1 MIRVAVTQRVDV
13 IPGRDERRDALDQ
26 RLVDFLAR
34 IDVLPLP
41 MPNGLQARGLLT
53 SWLNGLRPE
62 GLVLSG
68 GNDVGAE
75 PDRDVSENVAIE
87 WAMAARLPVLGL
99 CRGMQSLGVQ
109 AGGKLVRVDGHVRTR
124 HVLAGEIAR
133 SVNSFHDFALST
145 VPNGYRVLASAE
157 DRHIEAMRHLH
168 LPIEGWM
175 WHPEREAEF
184 SEDDLVRARRLLHSA
199 QQAPELERSISR
211 GHTWR

>member
-1 MIRVAVTQRVDV
+1 MIRVAVSQRVDV
-13 IPGRDERRDALDQ
+13 IPGRDERRDAPRPAAC
-26 RLVDFLAR
+26 RLSGPDRRVA
-34 IDVLPLP
+34 PS

-53 SWLNGLRPE
+53 SWLNDLRPE

-99 CRGMQSLGVQ
+99 CRGMQSLECRRVGSWCAWTAMCGPACARRRDRAQ
-109 AGGKLVRVDGHVRTR
+109 REQLPRLRAFDCSERLPSARLRGGPPY
-124 HVLAGEIAR
+124 R
-133 SVNSFHDFALST
+133 SDAPPSS
-145 VPNGYRVLASAE
+145 P
-157 DRHIEAMRHLH
+157 DR
-168 LPIEGWM
+168 GWM
-175 WHPEREAEF
+175 WHPDARAEF